1 MTSPVIS
8 PDSLVLAIDTATPTQ
23 SLAIVHQNSVLFE
36 ARIQSQSKEGPGLL
50 SLLDAALKQCQIK
63 LEDIDRFV
71 VSRGPG
77 AFTGLRVSMA
87 MLKSLALTL
96 NKPLYAASS
105 LEAIARDNVPCMHI
119 LASCI
124 DARRG
129 EIYAAFYLY
138 LDMTIQPLT
147 EEMLFKPEDFVQY
160 VQTHFPGQS
169 IQCVGTAFPHYS
181 NKLTT
186 LSEQLCCR
194 PSSPNAAMLAQI
206 VLEKCPDSM
215 PDIPLEALE
224 PKYIRM
230 DDFALPAPFDFSQPK
245 QYRANHK

>member
-1 MTSPVIS
+1 M
-8 PDSLVLAIDTATPTQ
+8 
-23 SLAIVHQNSVLFE
+23 
-36 ARIQSQSKEGPGLL
+36 L

-87 MLKSLALTL
+87 MLKSFALTL

-105 LEAIARDNVPCMHI
+105 LEAIARECIPCKDI

-129 EIYAAFYLY
+129 EIYSAFYQYKNNNL
-138 LDMTIQPLT
+138 QPLT
-147 EEMLFKPEDFVQY
+147 EEMLFKPTEFVQY
-160 VQTHFPGQS
+160 IQKHFPNQA
-169 IQCVGTAFPHYS
+169 IQCIGSAFPHYS
-181 NKLTT
+181 DKLTEQ
-186 LSEQLCCR
+186 SDQLCCR
-194 PSSPNAAMLAQI
+194 PSSPNAAVLAQI
-206 VLEKCPDSM
+206 IIEKYPDSM

-230 DDFALPAPFDFSQPK
+230 DDFALPAPFDFTQPT
-245 QYRANHK
+245 QFRANHHK

>member
-1 MTSPVIS
+1 MKPLDIS
-8 PDSLVLAIDTATPTQ
+8 PDSMVLAIDTATPIQ
-23 SLAIVHQNSVLFE
+23 SLAIVHRCNVLFE

-105 LEAIARDNVPCMHI
+105 LEAIAKDNIPCRDI

-129 EIYAAFYLY
+129 EIYAAFYRYHENHL
-138 LDMTIQPLT
+138 QVLT
-147 EEMLFKPEDFVQY
+147 EEMLFKPTDFIQY
-160 VQTHFPGQS
+160 IQQHFPEQT
-169 IQCVGTAFPHYS
+169 IQCVGSAFPHYS
-181 NKLTT
+181 DKLSS
-186 LSEQLCCR
+186 LSAQLCCR
-194 PSSPNAAMLAQI
+194 PSSPNASRLAQLI
-206 VLEKCPDSM
+206 LEKYPDSM

-230 DDFALPAPFDFSQPK
+230 DDFALPAPFDFTQPG
-245 QYRANHK
+245 QYRNNHQ